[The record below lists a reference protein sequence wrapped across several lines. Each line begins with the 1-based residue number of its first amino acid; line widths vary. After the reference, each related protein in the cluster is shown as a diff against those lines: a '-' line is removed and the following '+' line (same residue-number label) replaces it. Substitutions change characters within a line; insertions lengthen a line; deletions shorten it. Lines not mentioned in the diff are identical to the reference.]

1 MAETEKHMSS
11 RKRAVAE
18 RFANMVYAL
27 WMEEEVNAGRIPMPA
42 GKTAAEVF
50 YDPVLREALLNCTWI
65 GASRGQIDEKKET
78 ESAIMRITNNLSTLE
93 KECARLGDDYRQ
105 ILRQRLREK
114 KLMESMGLEMAG
126 IAKKAPAA
134 KGSTDTEDDTTDNT
148 NGDDNDTGEEDV

>member
-1 MAETEKHMSS
+1 
-11 RKRAVAE
+11 
-18 RFANMVYAL
+18 MVYAL

-42 GKTAAEVF
+42 GKTATEVF

-126 IAKKAPAA
+126 VAKKAPAA
-134 KGSTDTEDDTTDNT
+134 AKGSTDNEDDNEDDSTDDT
-148 NGDDNDTGEEDV
+148 DSADNDTGAKDV